1 MKNHFKSIP
10 ITKAY
15 RLINHGPTVL
25 ITSKLRDKINVMTAA
40 WQMPVS
46 FKPALVAVSIDR
58 ERFSHRLILKSREF
72 VMNIPHAGMMKEV
85 LCCGT
90 QSGKDIDKFKVCK
103 LTPVKAH
110 TVDAPLIEECIG
122 NIECKLYSIHETG
135 DHTIFVGEVVAASVK
150 EGIFDGYLRVDLD
163 GAKTLHH
170 LGGKVFC
177 HPDGIDLE

>member
-1 MKNHFKSIP
+1 MVFKNIP
-10 ITKAY
+10 ITSAH

-25 ITSKLRDKINVMTAA
+25 ITSRLGDKVNVMTAA

-46 FKPALVAVSIDR
+46 FKPVLVAISIGHQ
-58 ERFSHRLILKSREF
+58 RFSHELILKSREF
-72 VMNIPHAGMMKEV
+72 VINVPHIGLIKEV

-90 QSGKDIDKFKVCK
+90 QSGRDIDKFNVCK
-103 LTPVKAH
+103 LTPVHAH
-110 TVDAPLIEECIG
+110 KVKAPLIEECIG

-150 EGIFDGYLRVDLD
+150 EGIFDNYLKVDLD
-163 GAKTLHH
+163 QAKTLHH

-177 HPDGIDLE
+177 HPGGIDLE